1 MFNNDAYMTRGFQSE
16 IPAITQVVIYDCLEK
31 AKHSLKEMN
40 YFQVFELRKIRSN
53 GVSLQEIV
61 HFQEVPAFKETLVLE
76 LPESQII
83 ETKIYAIDDG
93 THHTF
98 LLASEY

>member
-16 IPAITQVVIYDCLEK
+16 IPAISQGIIYECLEK
-31 AKHSLKEMN
+31 AKHALKEMD
-40 YFQVFELRKIRSN
+40 YFQVFELRKIRSD
-53 GVSLQEIV
+53 GVCLQEII
-61 HFQEVPAFKETLVLE
+61 HFQEVPAFKETHVLE

-83 ETKIYAIDDG
+83 ETKVYAIDDG